1 MLKKVLSI
9 WISFWKTVGTINTY
23 IILSIV
29 FFFLITP
36 IGVIRRVITKN
47 PIKTGASDSYW
58 IKQEEN
64 EEMER
69 MF

>member
-9 WISFWKTVGTINTY
+9 WMSFWKTVGTINTY

-36 IGVIRRVITKN
+36 IGVIRRGITKN

-58 IKQEEN
+58 IKQEED